1 MIDAPDENINASVLT
16 LMNDIQYGQIKGT
29 YNIVVA
35 TISTLKEIIN
45 NTEWNT
51 AKNLMDTI
59 RCNGKYLVEAIPLE
73 ASIGNMVRR
82 ILQIIREEYTS
93 ELKNKTEETDPQES
107 LHKIL
112 TAEGDQQVDFNI
124 SVPSLK
130 AALIEHISEFEVEL
144 ETCSENI
151 TQQASEHIHSNEIIM
166 TIGKS
171 VLVEEFFKSA
181 ASSRTFEVIVAEG
194 GPFLNGHE
202 MAINLAK
209 AKIKTTLISDVAI
222 FAMMSRVNKV
232 IIGTHTVMANGG
244 LRAISGSHTVAQAAK
259 HYSVPVMV
267 LLPLYKLSPLYLCSH
282 EQDGF
287 NKHVSPSQG
296 VITSANAVL
305 MERIH
310 AYNPVFDYV
319 PPELVT
325 LFISNTG
332 GNAPSYIY
340 RLLSELYHSDDYE
353 L

>member
-1 MIDAPDENINASVLT
+1 MVNTEDGDINEGVLN
-16 LMNDIQYGQIKGT
+16 LINDIHYGDVNGT

-35 TISTLKEIIN
+35 TILVLKDIIN
-45 NTEWNT
+45 NAEWTT
-51 AKNLMDTI
+51 AKNLINIITK
-59 RCNGKYLVEAIPLE
+59 NGKYLVEAIPLE
-73 ASIGNMVRR
+73 FSIGNMVRR

-93 ELKNKTEETDPQES
+93 ELKNNTDETDTQES

-112 TAEGDQQVDFNI
+112 TAEGDQEVDFNI
-124 SVPSLK
+124 SIPSLK
-130 AALIEHISEFEVEL
+130 SAIIEHINEFEVEL
-144 ETCSENI
+144 ETCAENI

-171 VLVEEFFKSA
+171 TLVEEFFNRA
-181 ASSRTFEVIVAEG
+181 AKTRAFEVIVAEG
-194 GPFLNGHE
+194 GPSLSGHE
-202 MAINLAK
+202 MAVNLSK

-232 IIGTHTVMANGG
+232 IIGTHSVMANGG

-267 LLPLYKLSPLYLCSH
+267 LLPLYKLSPLYLYSH

-287 NKHVSPSQG
+287 NKHDSPLQG
-296 VITSANAVL
+296 VINGANASL
-305 MERIH
+305 LERIH
-310 AYNPVFDYV
+310 VYNPVFDYV

-325 LFISNTG
+325 LFISNSG
-332 GNAPSYIY
+332 GNAPSYVY
-340 RLLSELYHSDDYE
+340 RLLSELYHPDDYD

>member
-1 MIDAPDENINASVLT
+1 M
-16 LMNDIQYGQIKGT
+16 DIIT
-29 YNIVVA
+29 N
-35 TISTLKEIIN
+35 
-45 NTEWNT
+45 
-51 AKNLMDTI
+51 
-59 RCNGKYLVEAIPLE
+59 NGKHLIEAVPLE

-82 ILQIIREEYTS
+82 MLQIIREEYRS
-93 ELKNKTEETDPQES
+93 ELKNKTEETDIQES

-112 TAEGDQQVDFNI
+112 TAELDQDTDYDIV
-124 SVPSLK
+124 VPSLK
-130 AALIEHISEFEVEL
+130 SALIEHINEFEVEL

-171 VLVEEFFKSA
+171 NLVEMFFKKA
-181 ASSRTFEVIVAEG
+181 AESRAFEVIVAEG
-194 GPFLNGHE
+194 GPSLSGHE
-202 MAINLAK
+202 MAVNLAK

-267 LLPLYKLSPLYLCSH
+267 LLPLYKLSPLYLCSY

-287 NKHVSPSQG
+287 NEHISPTQG
-296 VITSANAVL
+296 VIDGANESL

-310 AYNPVFDYV
+310 AYNPVYDYV
-319 PPELVT
+319 PPDLVT
-325 LFISNTG
+325 LFICNTG
-332 GNAPSYIY
+332 GNAPSYVY
-340 RLLSELYHSDDYE
+340 RLLSELYHPDDYE

>member
-1 MIDAPDENINASVLT
+1 MVNTKDEDISEGVLK
-16 LMNDIQYGQIKGT
+16 LINDIHYGDIKGT

-35 TISTLKEIIN
+35 TISVLKEIIN
-45 NTEWNT
+45 NAEWLT
-51 AKNLMDTI
+51 AKNLIYIITK
-59 RCNGKYLVEAIPLE
+59 NGKYLIEAIPLE
-73 ASIGNMVRR
+73 FSIGNMVRR

-93 ELKNKTEETDPQES
+93 ELKNKTDETDPQES

-112 TAEGDQQVDFNI
+112 TAEGDQQIDFNI

-130 AALIEHISEFEVEL
+130 SALIEHINEFEAEL
-144 ETCSENI
+144 ETCAENI

-171 VLVEEFFKSA
+171 KLVEEFFKTA
-181 ASSRTFEVIVAEG
+181 AATRPFEVIVAEG
-194 GPFLNGHE
+194 GPSLNGHE
-202 MAINLAK
+202 MALNLAK

-267 LLPLYKLSPLYLCSH
+267 LLPLYKLSPLYLYSH

-287 NKHVSPSQG
+287 NKHVSPLQG
-296 VITSANAVL
+296 VINSANASL
-305 MERIH
+305 LERIH
-310 AYNPVFDYV
+310 VYNPVFDYV

-340 RLLSELYHSDDYE
+340 RLLSELYHPDNYE

>member
-1 MIDAPDENINASVLT
+1 MVDVKNEDIHKSVVKLID
-16 LMNDIQYGQIKGT
+16 DIHYGDIKGT

-35 TISTLKEIIN
+35 TMSVLKEIIN
-45 NTEWNT
+45 NSEWTT
-51 AKNLMDTI
+51 AKNLMDVI
-59 RCNGKYLVEAIPLE
+59 RLNGKYLVESIPLE
-73 ASIGNMVRR
+73 SCIGNMVRR
-82 ILQIIREEYTS
+82 ILKIIREEYTS
-93 ELKNKTEETDPQES
+93 GLQNKIEETDPQES

-112 TAEGDQQVDFNI
+112 TAESDQHVDFKE

-130 AALIEHISEFEVEL
+130 LALMDHINEFEVEL
-144 ETCSENI
+144 ETCAENI
-151 TQQASEHIHSNEIIM
+151 TSLAPEHIHSNEIIM

-171 VLVEEFFKSA
+171 NLVEEFFKKA
-181 ASSRTFEVIVAEG
+181 AATRAFEVIVAEG
-194 GPFLNGHE
+194 GPSLDGHE
-202 MAINLAK
+202 MAVNLAK

-267 LLPLYKLSPLYLCSH
+267 LLPLYKLCPLYLCSH

-287 NKHVSPSQG
+287 NKHVSPMKG
-296 VITSANAVL
+296 VINGANAQL
-305 MERIH
+305 LERIH
-310 AYNPVFDYV
+310 IYNPVFDYV

-332 GNAPSYIY
+332 GNAPSYVY
-340 RLLSELYHSDDYE
+340 RLLSELYHPDDYD